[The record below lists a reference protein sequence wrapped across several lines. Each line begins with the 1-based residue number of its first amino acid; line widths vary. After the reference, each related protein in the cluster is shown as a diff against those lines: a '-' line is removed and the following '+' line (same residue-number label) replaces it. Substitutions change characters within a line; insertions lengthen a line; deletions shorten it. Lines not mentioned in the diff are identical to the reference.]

1 MCIENCVCMS
11 MQLQHVAECAISE
24 PQDGEEGVHMSVI
37 WPVAR
42 SRVVMSGDEASV
54 LTQYLCQSMSSS
66 CVSRL
71 LLK

>member
-1 MCIENCVCMS
+1 M
-11 MQLQHVAECAISE
+11 
-24 PQDGEEGVHMSVI
+24 I

-71 LLK
+71 LLKYEICMHR